1 MNRLSFLFTRTAIL
15 LYVAVTAAVS
25 LYYGWIGGKQKPEIN
40 VCFDMQTAVINYVD
54 DNQLV
59 NAVVQS
65 SKKK

>member
-1 MNRLSFLFTRTAIL
+1 MYRLSFLFTRTAIL
-15 LYVAVTAAVS
+15 LYVFAAGDVA
-25 LYYGWIGGKQKPEIN
+25 LYNGWIGGKQKQEIN
-40 VCFDMQTAVINYVD
+40 VCFDMQTAVINYVE